1 MAFLSSRISGSFRR
15 LPALVSKVY
24 EVRMQTPL
32 EILRTVFGFDSF
44 IGRQAEVIEHVLAGN
59 DALVLMPTGGG
70 KSLCYQ
76 IPSLM
81 RPGMGL
87 VVSPLIA
94 LMQDQVRGLV
104 RNGVR
109 AAYLNSALS
118 GPESYEVERAM
129 RSGGLDILFVAPERA
144 VRPGF
149 LELLAQCRLALVA
162 IDEAHCVSQW
172 GHDFR
177 PEYTQLDVLGQR
189 FPDVPRLALTA
200 TADGPTKNDIIR
212 HLGFDR
218 AQVFS
223 TGYDRPNIRY
233 HVQPKYD
240 GQSQLL
246 RFIKENH
253 PDESGIVYRL
263 SRKKV
268 DQTAAWL
275 RKKGIRALAYHAG
288 MSADERRANQERFM
302 LEEKMVMVATIAF
315 GMGVDKPNVRFV
327 AHLEPPKSVEA
338 YHQETGRAGR
348 DGLPADAWMAY
359 SLGDVITLRQMIF
372 SGDAHQQRKMVELEK
387 LNALLG
393 MLDAHTCRRQM
404 LLAYFGQDL
413 PEPCGN
419 CDNCLNPPETFDGTI
434 AAQKVLSNIFRTGQG
449 FGAGHLVDVLLGG
462 QTERILNLGHD
473 KVSTYGIGNE
483 HTRKEWQ
490 SMHRQLAA
498 QGLLDVDIEGFGV
511 LKLNARSWEILR
523 SQRTVAFRKD
533 QEPAAKGATSSK
545 SRFSSLAEQ
554 DAVRTPADE
563 SLFEALRA
571 LRLQIA
577 GEENVPPY
585 QIFPDRTLLEMV
597 AYRPQQPEQFGQLFG
612 VGRMK
617 FERYTERFLEV
628 IGTHIQ
634 DHGLP
639 EGVPPVPQRREL
651 ERKNGSNGDGP
662 TPEELITETVRET
675 VRLLRS
681 CHDPQ
686 QVAKERCLQEN
697 TIYSHACKGLAAGM
711 LRLSDVVSMPDEEL
725 ERIKEQFCQ
734 CGDAYLK
741 PVFDALDGKYSY
753 AVLGCIR
760 ASVRQS
766 KA

>member
-1 MAFLSSRISGSFRR
+1 
-15 LPALVSKVY
+15 
-24 EVRMQTPL
+24 MQTPL

-44 IGRQAEVIEHVLAGN
+44 IGRQAEVIDHVLAGS

-76 IPSLM
+76 IPSIL

-118 GPESYEVERAM
+118 GAESYEVERAM
-129 RSGGLDILFVAPERA
+129 CSGGLDILFVAPERA

-149 LELLAQCRLALVA
+149 LDLLAQCRLALVA

-177 PEYTQLDVLGQR
+177 PEYTQLDVFSQR

-218 AQVFS
+218 ARIFS

-240 GQSQLL
+240 GQNQLL

-275 RKKGIRALAYHAG
+275 SKKGIRALPYHAG
-288 MSADERRANQERFM
+288 MSADQRRANQERFM
-302 LEEKMVMVATIAF
+302 LEEKLVMVATIAF

-348 DGLPADAWMAY
+348 DSLPADAWMAF

-372 SGDAHQQRKMVELEK
+372 SGDAPQQRKIVELEK

-393 MLDAHTCRRQM
+393 MLDAPTCRRQM
-404 LLAYFGQDL
+404 LLAYFGQEL
-413 PEPCGN
+413 PAPCGN

-434 AAQKVLSNIFRTGQG
+434 AAQKALSNIFRTGQG
-449 FGAGHLVDVLLGG
+449 FGAGHLTDVLLGG
-462 QTERILNLGHD
+462 KNERILSLGHD
-473 KVSTYGIGNE
+473 KVSTYGIGSE

-490 SMHRQLAA
+490 SIYRQLAA

-511 LKLNARSWEILR
+511 LKLNARSWEVLR
-523 SQRTVAFRKD
+523 SRQTVAFRKD
-533 QEPAAKGATSSK
+533 QEGARGAASKK
-545 SRFSSLAEQ
+545 SRIAGLAEQ
-554 DAVRTPADE
+554 DAVRTPEDE
-563 SLFEALRA
+563 TLFEALRA

-597 AYRPQQPEQFGQLFG
+597 AYRPQLTEEFAQLFG

-617 FERYTERFLEV
+617 FERYSQRFLEA
-628 IGTHIQ
+628 IGTHIRAN
-634 DHGLP
+634 GLP
-639 EGVPPVPQRREL
+639 DDLPPMPQRREIDT
-651 ERKNGSNGDGP
+651 KGGCNGDER
-662 TPEELITETVRET
+662 TLEEQITETVRES
-675 VRLLRS
+675 VRLLRA

-686 QVAKERCLQEN
+686 QVAKERCLQES

-711 LRLSDVVSMPDEEL
+711 LRLSDVVALSEDELQQIE
-725 ERIKEQFCQ
+725 EQFRQ

-741 PVFDALDGKYSY
+741 PVYDALDGRYSY

-760 ASVRQS
+760 ACVRR
-766 KA
+766 KKD